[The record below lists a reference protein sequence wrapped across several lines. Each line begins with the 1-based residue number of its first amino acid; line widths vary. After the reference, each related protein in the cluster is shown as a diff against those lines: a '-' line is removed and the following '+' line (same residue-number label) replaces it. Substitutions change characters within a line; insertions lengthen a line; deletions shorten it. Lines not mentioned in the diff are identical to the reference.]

1 MFRPESQLA
10 GRKTVAGRNLSDC
23 GREPGLVIRPGTAP
37 AKKLRAHAEAER
49 GRMARSE
56 ESAKEEGRE
65 MVK

>member
-37 AKKLRAHAEAER
+37 AKKLRAHAEAEKRTHGAQR
-49 GRMARSE
+49 GVG
-56 ESAKEEGRE
+56 EGRRKE
-65 MVK
+65 NG